1 MGQKSNPNSFQ
12 LSKKANNVFSSSFN
26 SLEYS
31 NFLKDYLSIS
41 SNLISFFEKNNCLV
55 KDCHIMLNN
64 DKSFLTIFISFLVLN
79 DISKK
84 QKDNL
89 LDTSFIL
96 NNFWAEEG
104 CLIMQPYDTE
114 KGAGTMNPHTFLR
127 AIGPEPWSV
136 AYVEPCRRP
145 TDGRFGDNPNRA
157 QHYFQYQ
164 VIIKPSPEGI
174 QEKYLTSLESLGI
187 NPRNH
192 DIRFVEDNWESPT
205 LGAWGVG
212 WEVWLDGME
221 VTQFTYF
228 QQCGGI
234 DCNPIPIEITYGL
247 ERIAMFLQDKDSIWE
262 LNWNRDLKYS
272 DIWLQFEKSHCSYN
286 FTESS
291 ADNLRKLFEIYQ
303 AEANNL
309 IEKKLTYPA
318 LDFVLK
324 CSHTFNLLDARG
336 VISVTDRAQYI
347 EKIRK
352 LAREVASSWV
362 DERESLNFPLIKD

>member
-1 MGQKSNPNSFQ
+1 MFFQ
-12 LSKKANNVFSSSFN
+12 
-26 SLEYS
+26 
-31 NFLKDYLSIS
+31 
-41 SNLISFFEKNNCLV
+41 
-55 KDCHIMLNN
+55 
-64 DKSFLTIFISFLVLN
+64 
-79 DISKK
+79 DII
-84 QKDNL
+84 QN
-89 LDTSFIL
+89 L
-96 NNFWAEEG
+96 NNFWAKES

-136 AYVEPCRRP
+136 AYAEPCRRP

-187 NPRNH
+187 KPRNH

-247 ERIAMFLQDKDSIWE
+247 ERIAMFLQDKESIWD
-262 LNWNRDLKYS
+262 LNWNKDLKYS
-272 DIWLQFEKSHCSYN
+272 DIWLQFEKSQCSFN
-286 FTESS
+286 FTESN

-309 IEKKLTYPA
+309 IEKKLAYPA

-352 LAREVASSWV
+352 LAREVASTWV
-362 DERESLNFPLIKD
+362 AERESLNFPLMKN

>member
-1 MGQKSNPNSFQ
+1 MFFQ
-12 LSKKANNVFSSSFN
+12 
-26 SLEYS
+26 
-31 NFLKDYLSIS
+31 DI
-41 SNLISFFEKNNCLV
+41 IKN
-55 KDCHIMLNN
+55 
-64 DKSFLTIFISFLVLN
+64 
-79 DISKK
+79 
-84 QKDNL
+84 
-89 LDTSFIL
+89 L

-136 AYVEPCRRP
+136 AYAEPCRRP

-174 QEKYLTSLESLGI
+174 QEKYLISLESLGI

-247 ERIAMFLQDKDSIWE
+247 ERIAMFLQDKESIWD
-262 LNWNRDLKYS
+262 LNWNKDLKYS
-272 DIWLQFEKSHCSYN
+272 DIWLQFEKSQCSYN
-286 FTESS
+286 FTESK

-303 AEANNL
+303 NEANSL
-309 IEKKLTYPA
+309 IEKNLTYPA

-352 LAREVASSWV
+352 LAREVASSWME
-362 DERESLNFPLIKD
+362 ERNDLKFLFINI

>member
-1 MGQKSNPNSFQ
+1 MFFQ
-12 LSKKANNVFSSSFN
+12 
-26 SLEYS
+26 
-31 NFLKDYLSIS
+31 DI
-41 SNLISFFEKNNCLV
+41 IKN
-55 KDCHIMLNN
+55 
-64 DKSFLTIFISFLVLN
+64 
-79 DISKK
+79 
-84 QKDNL
+84 
-89 LDTSFIL
+89 L
-96 NNFWAEEG
+96 NNFWSEEG

-127 AIGPEPWSV
+127 AIGPEPGSV
-136 AYVEPCRRP
+136 AYAEPCRRP
-145 TDGRFGDNPNRA
+145 TDGRFGNNPNRA

-174 QEKYLTSLESLGI
+174 QEKYLTSLDSLGI

-205 LGAWGVG
+205 LGAWCVG

-247 ERIAMFLQDKDSIWE
+247 ERIAMFLQNKESIWD
-262 LNWNRDLKYS
+262 LNWNKDLKYS
-272 DIWLQFEKSHCSYN
+272 DICLQFEKSQCSYN
-286 FTESS
+286 FNESNPE
-291 ADNLRKLFEIYQ
+291 NLRKLFEIYQ
-303 AEANNL
+303 DEANLL
-309 IEKKLTYPA
+309 IKKKLTSPA
-318 LDFVLK
+318 LDYVLK

-352 LAREVASSWV
+352 LAREVASSWTE
-362 DERESLNFPLIKD
+362 ERNALNFPLLKK

>member
-1 MGQKSNPNSFQ
+1 
-12 LSKKANNVFSSSFN
+12 
-26 SLEYS
+26 
-31 NFLKDYLSIS
+31 
-41 SNLISFFEKNNCLV
+41 
-55 KDCHIMLNN
+55 
-64 DKSFLTIFISFLVLN
+64 
-79 DISKK
+79 
-84 QKDNL
+84 
-89 LDTSFIL
+89 
-96 NNFWAEEG
+96 
-104 CLIMQPYDTE
+104 MQPYDTE

-145 TDGRFGDNPNRA
+145 TDGRYGENPNRA

-164 VIIKPSPEGI
+164 VIIKPSPDEI
-174 QEKYLTSLESLGI
+174 QEKYLTSLEFLGI
-187 NPRNH
+187 KTRNH

-228 QQCGGI
+228 QQCGGF

-247 ERIAMFLQDKDSIWE
+247 ERIAMFLQNKESIWD
-262 LNWNRDLKYS
+262 LDWNESLKYS
-272 DIWLQFEKSHCSYN
+272 DIWLQFEKDQCEFN
-286 FTESS
+286 FKESN
-291 ADNLRKLFEIYQ
+291 AENMRKLFDIYKE
-303 AEANNL
+303 EASKL
-309 IEKKLTYPA
+309 IEKNLTFPA

-324 CSHTFNLLDARG
+324 CSHKFNLLDARG

-352 LAREVASSWV
+352 LAKEVAVTWINKR
-362 DERESLNFPLIKD
+362 DSLGHPLIKKI

>member
-1 MGQKSNPNSFQ
+1 MFFQ
-12 LSKKANNVFSSSFN
+12 
-26 SLEYS
+26 
-31 NFLKDYLSIS
+31 
-41 SNLISFFEKNNCLV
+41 
-55 KDCHIMLNN
+55 
-64 DKSFLTIFISFLVLN
+64 
-79 DISKK
+79 DII
-84 QKDNL
+84 QN
-89 LDTSFIL
+89 L
-96 NNFWAEEG
+96 NNFWSEEG

-136 AYVEPCRRP
+136 AYAEPCRRP

-174 QEKYLTSLESLGI
+174 QEKYLPSLESLGI

-247 ERIAMFLQDKDSIWE
+247 ERIAMFLQDKESIWD
-262 LNWNRDLKYS
+262 LNWNKNLKYS
-272 DIWLQFEKSHCSYN
+272 DIWLQFEKSQCSYN
-286 FTESS
+286 FSESS
-291 ADNLRKLFEIYQ
+291 PDNLRKLFEIYQ
-303 AEANNL
+303 NEANSL
-309 IEKKLTYPA
+309 IEKNLTYPA

-352 LAREVASSWV
+352 LAREVASSWMK
-362 DERESLNFPLIKD
+362 ERNDLNFPLLKK

>member
-1 MGQKSNPNSFQ
+1 MFFQ
-12 LSKKANNVFSSSFN
+12 
-26 SLEYS
+26 
-31 NFLKDYLSIS
+31 
-41 SNLISFFEKNNCLV
+41 
-55 KDCHIMLNN
+55 
-64 DKSFLTIFISFLVLN
+64 
-79 DISKK
+79 DII
-84 QKDNL
+84 QN
-89 LDTSFIL
+89 L
-96 NNFWAEEG
+96 NNFWSEEG

-127 AIGPEPWSV
+127 AIGPEPWNV
-136 AYVEPCRRP
+136 AYPEPCRRP
-145 TDGRFGDNPNRA
+145 TDGRFGENPNRA

-174 QEKYLTSLESLGI
+174 QEKYLTSLEALGI
-187 NPRNH
+187 KPENH

-247 ERIAMFLQDKDSIWE
+247 ERIAMFLQDKESIWDLE
-262 LNWNRDLKYS
+262 WNNCLRYR
-272 DIWLQFEKSHCSYN
+272 DIWMSFEKNHCAFN
-286 FTESS
+286 FKDSNPE
-291 ADNLRKLFEIYQ
+291 NLRKLFVIYQ
-303 AEANNL
+303 DEANSL
-309 IEKKLTYPA
+309 IEKELPFPA

-324 CSHTFNLLDARG
+324 CSHCFNLLDARG

-352 LAREVASSWV
+352 LAKEVASKWIK
-362 DERESLNFPLIKD
+362 EREFLNYPLLKRK